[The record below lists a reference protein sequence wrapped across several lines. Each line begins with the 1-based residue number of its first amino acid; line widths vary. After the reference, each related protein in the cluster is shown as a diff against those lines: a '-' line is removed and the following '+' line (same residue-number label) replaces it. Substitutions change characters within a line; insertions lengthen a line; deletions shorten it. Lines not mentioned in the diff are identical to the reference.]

1 MRGGGGGAGIKGRVE
16 LFQKFIRFGIVTHP
30 SVIEPICNILDSH
43 NDRIILSP
51 THPTTICTIV
61 VLHLSKISIITTRKD
76 LIFNGFGSKGRL
88 VDGMYQTCWV
98 HQVQPWAHDCPLHNL
113 LLNPSQPNNPL
124 PNHPGA
130 WPRPFSGNMRAWKSD
145 HSARGPL
152 SVWRSNCNQNAN
164 CSPVWREHQFRQ
176 RMIWSPIA
184 VKRSI
189 KEFPNIRL

>member
-1 MRGGGGGAGIKGRVE
+1 MECIKRVE
-16 LFQKFIRFGIVTHP
+16 
-30 SVIEPICNILDSH
+30 
-43 NDRIILSP
+43 
-51 THPTTICTIV
+51 CTKCSREAMIAPFT
-61 VLHLSKISIITTRKD
+61 S
-76 LIFNGFGSKGRL
+76 
-88 VDGMYQTCWV
+88 
-98 HQVQPWAHDCPLHNL
+98 L

-124 PNHPGA
+124 HNHPGA

-189 KEFPNIRL
+189 KEFPNIRLWSDTWHLVLVESAKCKHWTGSAGIGGTKSAPQISENWWRGRAFAVSLVLSFCEFSGLGRNLHDLR